1 MNYLD
6 VFKSSHKWDWFFPV
20 RDAQQRSPSL
30 DFLGKLSCGKAQAKS
45 YHRTIGIS
53 LHSRVKGASTHA
65 PSLVD

>member
-6 VFKSSHKWDWFFPV
+6 IFKSSEKGWLFPV
-20 RDAQQRSPSL
+20 REAQQRSPSL
-30 DFLGKLSCGKAQAKS
+30 DFLGELSACKAQANS
-45 YHRTIGIS
+45 YYRTIGIS